1 VFSQQQQQ
9 QHVGSIMNSRRS
21 SGCFEATA
29 ANKENQCPLPPPD
42 LSEETL
48 LAPEHNEVLG
58 KLRFISML
66 VDTIIGRGTLE
77 TFFLSFVL
85 YSTLLHLAPL
95 RFHCADGCWDRT
107 QDRCNW
113 CIGSQML

>member
-1 VFSQQQQQ
+1 
-9 QHVGSIMNSRRS
+9 MNSRRS

-66 VDTIIGRGTLE
+66 VDTIIGRAQCCESGMFIPDPGT
-77 TFFLSFVL
+77 
-85 YSTLLHLAPL
+85 
-95 RFHCADGCWDRT
+95 
-107 QDRCNW
+107 
-113 CIGSQML
+113 

>member
-1 VFSQQQQQ
+1 VFSQQQN
-9 QHVGSIMNSRRS
+9 VGSIMNSRRS

-29 ANKENQCPLPPPD
+29 AANNKENQCPLPPPD

-66 VDTIIGRGTLE
+66 VDTIIGRGALWKLDPKPVLGNGSVTNISGSDS
-77 TFFLSFVL
+77 FL
-85 YSTLLHLAPL
+85 
-95 RFHCADGCWDRT
+95 
-107 QDRCNW
+107 Q
-113 CIGSQML
+113 

>member
-1 VFSQQQQQ
+1 
-9 QHVGSIMNSRRS
+9 MNSRRS

-66 VDTIIGRGTLE
+66 VDTIIGRGGIVN
-77 TFFLSFVL
+77 FFFIFRTVFNTASFGA
-85 YSTLLHLAPL
+85 SQI
-95 RFHCADGCWDRT
+95 HCADGCWDRT
-107 QDRCNW
+107 QRTVA
-113 CIGSQML
+113 IGALAVR

>member
-1 VFSQQQQQ
+1 VFSHQQ

-21 SGCFEATA
+21 SGCFEAAAAA

-66 VDTIIGRGTLE
+66 VDTIIGRSFQTYTLG
-77 TFFLSFVL
+77 LPDV
-85 YSTLLHLAPL
+85 
-95 RFHCADGCWDRT
+95 CG
-107 QDRCNW
+107 
-113 CIGSQML
+113 